1 MHEDADYRRGQ
12 TVREQ
17 IRVSGARI
25 VVTGMGAITPV
36 GLSVA
41 DFWDGLSHGRS
52 GIDFITLFDTSRLEV
67 HIAGE
72 ATDFD
77 PQTQLGRKAARRMD
91 RFSQFAVVAATEALT
106 HSGYTITEEGSERV
120 GTMIGTGIGG
130 ISTLNEQ
137 FEVMHTRGPDR
148 LSPFVV
154 PMMLPNMASGQVS
167 IALGSRGPNLAPT
180 SACSS
185 AADAIGLA
193 AETIRRGDA
202 DVMIAGGTEAPI
214 CEISV
219 AGFHATRALSTN
231 NDPPQE
237 VSRPFDSKRDGFV
250 MGEGAGVLILET
262 ATHAEA
268 RDAPILCELAGY
280 AAFSD
285 AYHVTQPPENGDGS
299 VRAMQTAIDH
309 AGLAPEDVD
318 YINAH
323 GTSTPLN
330 DSTETKA
337 IKQVFGEGAYDLAIS
352 STKSMTGHLMGAA
365 GAIEAIACIKT
376 IENGLVPPTINLSD
390 PDPACDLNY
399 TPNVAAERDVRVAL
413 SNSMGFGGHNACL
426 TFKCWEADS

>member
-1 MHEDADYRRGQ
+1 M
-12 TVREQ
+12 
-17 IRVSGARI
+17 
-25 VVTGMGAITPV
+25 VTGMGAVTPV
-36 GLSVA
+36 GLNVA
-41 DFWDGLSHGRS
+41 EFWEGLTHGRS

-72 ATDFD
+72 ATGFEAAA
-77 PQTQLGRKAARRMD
+77 QVGKKAARRMD
-91 RFSQFAVVAATEALT
+91 RFSQFAVVAAQEAIAD
-106 HSGYTITEEGSERV
+106 SGYTITEERSERV

-137 FEVMHTRGPDR
+137 FEVMNARGPGR
-148 LSPFVV
+148 ISPFVV

-167 IALGSRGPNLAPT
+167 IALGSRGPNVAPT

-193 AETIRRGDA
+193 ADTIRRGDA
-202 DVMIAGGTEAPI
+202 DLMIAGGTEAPT

-219 AGFHATRALSTN
+219 AGFHATRALSTSN
-231 NDPPQE
+231 EPPTE
-237 VSRPFDSKRDGFV
+237 ASRPFDSKRDGFV
-250 MGEGAGVLILET
+250 MGEGAGVLILEDAEHAVARG
-262 ATHAEA
+262 AT
-268 RDAPILCELAGY
+268 ILCELGGY
-280 AAFSD
+280 AAFND
-285 AYHVTQPPENGDGS
+285 AYHVTQPTEDGVGS
-299 VRAMQTAIDH
+299 VRAMQSAIEH
-309 AGLAPEDVD
+309 AGLVPEDVD

-365 GAIEAIACIKT
+365 GAIEAIACIKA
-376 IENGLVPPTINLSD
+376 IEHGLIPPTINLRD

-399 TPNVAAERDVRVAL
+399 TPNAAAEREVRVAL

-426 TFKCWEADS
+426 TFQRWEPES